1 MAMNIEIK
9 NSNSLGIENSF
20 GILTLTEQNGETKSF
35 KNIDGLR
42 DYLIDKST
50 SFNNPSVSVTS
61 YVSDDESIDNIMDL
75 LCIAIN
81 SCESKEMY
89 KGDCVK
95 IHISVE
101 YCPENK

>member
-20 GILTLTEQNGETKSF
+20 GILTLTEQNGEVKAF
-35 KNIDGLR
+35 KNIDELR

-50 SFNNPSVSVTS
+50 SFNNPSVSVTA
-61 YVSDDESIDNIMDL
+61 YASDDKSIDNIMDL

-81 SCESKEMY
+81 SCASKEMY

-95 IHISVE
+95 VHISLE
-101 YCPENK
+101 YCPEEK